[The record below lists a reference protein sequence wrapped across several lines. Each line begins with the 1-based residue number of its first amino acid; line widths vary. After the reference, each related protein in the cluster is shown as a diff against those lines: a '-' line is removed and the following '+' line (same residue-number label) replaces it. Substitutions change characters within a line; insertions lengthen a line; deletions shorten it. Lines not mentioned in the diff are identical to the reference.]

1 MNTKEQA
8 KIHTKKQTNN
18 QKVGFYDQVLQPD
31 IKKYFRLL
39 SIQQFTELLFGLL
52 KQ

>member
-8 KIHTKKQTNN
+8 KIHTKKQTKN

-31 IKKYFRLL
+31 IKKYFRHL